1 MTARFTDHILT
12 PGTHAALPATA
23 TTPVGTLYP
32 CTDHGKVYRNNGAAW
47 QDWAQLGDPGTAA
60 ALADHLADTAD
71 AHDASAISFAPA
83 GTIAATNVQAAIE
96 EVLAEGG
103 GVDYRGTWTAVDTYE
118 VDDLVILNGDA
129 YIATAAHA
137 ANDSP
142 APVLSQNGIMG
153 ESYGIGTSDYGY
165 RRVATGFRVTT
176 TVAIK
181 KVSVRG
187 WGSPGVVAGDTVGI
201 ASDFGTGQTPTYLA
215 VGTVATT
222 AAAGVLAEVTFDTAV
237 TLSPGVTY
245 RAVWIG
251 NTSNSHVQLH
261 YADTARSGIIASP
274 VLGSIHGNGPS
285 AWDSTTGQF
294 LSMRFWSE
302 SSPTGW
308 DKVAGHSHPYA
319 AASHTHAATAITYA
333 GSTNLSATNVEAAL
347 DELDT
352 EKAATGHTH
361 GGVEGRPLVDPTG
374 LSWSWVNQGGALVSS
389 RAGAIFLESPAEAA
403 DVWHFRAKTVPAK
416 PYSVIIHMQPAHFDV
431 AYSGVGVGWMDSA
444 TGKFALCGHRGS
456 GNMLEA
462 SYSTAQWRVT
472 NVYASAAL
480 TDHWPWIKLTDD
492 ATNRRI
498 YVSRNGYD
506 WLLFHSVATNDQ
518 LTPDQMIF
526 GVQSR
531 SGMPV
536 GVTID
541 SWEEGV

>member
-361 GGVEGRPLVDPTG
+361 AVAPRSINAQTGTAYTLVLGDAG
-374 LSWSWVNQGGALVSS
+374 KLVT
-389 RAGAIFLESPAEAA
+389 LTNAA
-403 DVWHFRAKTVPAK
+403 AVTLTVPTNAT
-416 PYSVIIHMQPAHFDV
+416 V
-431 AYSGVGVGWMDSA
+431 AFPVGTEIDLAQLGAGQVTVVGDTGVTVNGSPGLKIAAQYGAA
-444 TGKFALCGHRGS
+444 T
-456 GNMLEA
+456 
-462 SYSTAQWRVT
+462 
-472 NVYASAAL
+472 L
-480 TDHWPWIKLTDD
+480 TKIATD
-492 ATNRRI
+492 T
-498 YVSRNGYD
+498 
-506 WLLFHSVATNDQ
+506 WLLVGQ
-518 LTPDQMIF
+518 LAA
-526 GVQSR
+526 
-531 SGMPV
+531 
-536 GVTID
+536 
-541 SWEEGV
+541 